1 MAEQLMKYSEAV
13 KKFDPVIG
21 LETHVELSTNT
32 KLFCPAPISFG
43 AEPNTEL
50 TPVSLGLPGSLP
62 VINEAAVDYAI
73 KLGLRAF
80 ALFKD
85 KRMAYFFIFS
95 MFLGVS
101 LQITNG
107 FANPF
112 IISVP
117 SFFTV
122 TKELRKIFFVK
133 N

>member
-73 KLGLRAF
+73 KLGLAPARTRMWAAPTAASRAPTIRSSTTT
-80 ALFKD
+80 A
-85 KRMAYFFIFS
+85 RVCRS
-95 MFLGVS
+95 S
-101 LQITNG
+101 R
-107 FANPF
+107 
-112 IISVP
+112 S
-117 SFFTV
+117 
-122 TKELRKIFFVK
+122 
-133 N
+133 